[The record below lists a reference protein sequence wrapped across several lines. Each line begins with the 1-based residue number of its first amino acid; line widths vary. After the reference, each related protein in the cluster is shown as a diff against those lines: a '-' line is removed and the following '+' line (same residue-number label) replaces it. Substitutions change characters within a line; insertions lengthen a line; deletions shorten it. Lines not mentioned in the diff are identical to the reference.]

1 MKKQTNQKS
10 SIFTLIELLI
20 VIAIIAILA
29 AMLLPALNKAR
40 SSARSSRCIS
50 NCKQIG
56 FAVFAYAADYRDFA
70 PPLQSD
76 SWRLRAFNNIV
87 GIFRPAGLTEL
98 AEPGIQGRYLSI
110 KLLACPE
117 MPSQNMTVT
126 GTVDGIRYDW
136 WVLNSHY
143 GLNEHLYDA
152 NRIDTDGGS
161 IRLGS
166 IHSPAAKYLLVDS
179 WNNTSA
185 KIPNMNLG
193 HWRLSTTTFSQTSTG
208 YATFAGRH
216 PNNRFNA
223 ARVDGSVKS
232 GRVDNPVNPY
242 IQLDLQSSS
251 NPTAFIYNQ

>member
-87 GIFRPAGLTEL
+87 GIFRPSGLTEL
-98 AEPGIQGRYLSI
+98 AEPGIQGRYLSS
-110 KLLACPE
+110 KVLACPE
-117 MPSQNMTVT
+117 MPPQNLTGT
-126 GTVDGIRYDW
+126 GTVDGLRYDW
-136 WVLNSHY
+136 WVLNPHY

-152 NRIDTDGGS
+152 NRLEIDGGS

-166 IHSPAAKYLLVDS
+166 IRSPAAKYLLVDS

-193 HWRLSTTTFSQTSTG
+193 HWRLSTTSFSQTTTG

-223 ARVDGSVKS
+223 AHVDGSVKS

-242 IQLDLQSSS
+242 IQPDLRSVS
-251 NPTAFIYNQ
+251 NPTAFVYNQ